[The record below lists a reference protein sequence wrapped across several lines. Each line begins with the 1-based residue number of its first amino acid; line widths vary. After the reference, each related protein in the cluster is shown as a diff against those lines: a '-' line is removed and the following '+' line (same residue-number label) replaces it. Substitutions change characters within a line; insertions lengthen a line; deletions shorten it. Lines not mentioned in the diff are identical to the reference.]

1 MRYVCFFLLIIVSAC
16 KTAGPAATG
25 VSSAQQNTLSAGP
38 AWAALWQQRAGE
50 YKALCLQA
58 YRSAGARVEEMRH
71 QQTLRPRAIVTD
83 IDETILDNS
92 PYSAATALAGKTWSQ
107 ASWEE
112 WTGKAAAEPVPGA
125 LAFFKFAA
133 ESGFTIYYITNRLES
148 ERAATL
154 KNLQR
159 CGFPQADNDHL
170 LMSAGNSDKEPRRK
184 EVAMK
189 FEIAML
195 VGDNLND
202 FSDIFY
208 KLPAEVR
215 NAKVEEIEQGLGSKY
230 IMIPN
235 AMYGDWLS
243 ALIPKG
249 ARPDSALR
257 SAIRVN

>member
-1 MRYVCFFLLIIVSAC
+1 MRYVYFIVVVMMTAC
-16 KTAGPAATG
+16 KTAGPA
-25 VSSAQQNTLSAGP
+25 VSGAPAAVADPWTSGP

-58 YRSAGARVEEMRH
+58 YRAAGERVEEMRH

-92 PYSAATALAGKTWSQ
+92 PYSASVALAGKSWSQ

-112 WTGKAAAEPVPGA
+112 WTKKAVAEPVPGA
-125 LAFFKFAA
+125 LEFFRFAA
-133 ESGFTIYYITNRLES
+133 QSGFTIYYITNRLES

-154 KNLQR
+154 RNLQR
-159 CGFPQADNDHL
+159 AGFPGADNEHL
-170 LMSAGNSDKEPRRK
+170 LMSSGNSDKEPRRQ
-184 EVAMK
+184 EVARK
-189 FEIAML
+189 YEIAML

-208 KLPAEVR
+208 KQPADAR
-215 NAKVEEIEQGLGSKY
+215 NAKVTEVQQELGRRY
-230 IMIPN
+230 ILIPN

-243 ALIPKG
+243 ALVPKG
-249 ARPDSALR
+249 ARADSVLR
-257 SAIRVN
+257 SAIRVE

>member
-1 MRYVCFFLLIIVSAC
+1 MRYLGILLLIFFAAC
-16 KTAGPAATG
+16 KTAGPVASGAQGQAAPW
-25 VSSAQQNTLSAGP
+25 VSGP

-50 YKALCLQA
+50 YRALCLQA
-58 YRSAGARVEEMRH
+58 YRAAGDRVEVMRH

-83 IDETILDNS
+83 IDETVLDNS
-92 PYSAATALAGKTWSQ
+92 PYSAAVALAGRSWSQ

-112 WTGKAAAEPVPGA
+112 WTKKAAAEPVPGSVE
-125 LAFFKFAA
+125 FFRFAA

-159 CGFPQADNDHL
+159 CGFPQADDEHL
-170 LMSAGNSDKEPRRK
+170 LMSSGNSDKEPRRQ
-184 EVAMK
+184 EVARK
-189 FEIAML
+189 YEIAML

-202 FSDIFY
+202 FSAVFY
-208 KLPAEVR
+208 RQPSDAR
-215 NAKVEEIEQGLGSKY
+215 NAKVDEVRQELGSRY

-243 ALIPKG
+243 ALVPKG
-249 ARPDSALR
+249 ARADSVLRSALR
-257 SAIRVN
+257 VE